1 MTIALD
7 HAVTTDSGVSP
18 TTEKRSRSAPLRS
31 TICEG
36 GLNFSIFPV
45 PQPAWSCCSSDRE
58 DDPRAENVIPIDPVP
73 TGLIATGARFV
84 LRGRRV
90 QT

>member
-7 HAVTTDSGVSP
+7 HAVKTDSGFSP
-18 TTEKRSRSAPLRS
+18 TSEKRSRSAPLRS

-36 GLNFSIFPV
+36 GLNYSIFPV
-45 PQPAWSCCSSDRE
+45 PQPAWSCCSSERE
-58 DDPRAENVIPIDPVP
+58 DDPRAENVIPTDP
-73 TGLIATGARFV
+73 ATHRTYHHWRAFV
-84 LRGRRV
+84 LRGRRM